1 MKNKKPSPKEIS
13 LPKEI
18 PLKAK
23 EGPLDGGALVPGIQ
37 PISLIPDS
45 PIPEPQKGAP
55 VPGIQPISPKP
66 DSPAPEPQNTPS
78 EPPSEP
84 PPSTEPSDE

>member
-1 MKNKKPSPKEIS
+1 MKNKKTPLKER
-13 LPKEI
+13 

-37 PISLIPDS
+37 PISSIPDPPTS
-45 PIPEPQKGAP
+45 EPQRGAP

-66 DSPAPEPQNTPS
+66 DPSKTEPPPS
-78 EPPSEP
+78 EPSPEP